1 MNSGKATVTESTGSW
16 YEIVSDDGQRLK
28 CRIRGRMRLRSAR
41 STNPVAVGDR
51 VQWQT
56 DSQGQC
62 VITDIMP
69 RRNYILRR
77 ASNLSKESHIIAA
90 NLDAAALVA
99 TLGSPTTSPEFIDR
113 FLVTCEAYGVPPV
126 IVLGKADLARQ
137 TPERM
142 AEFIDIYENAGYRVI
157 VLSALTGE
165 GVDSFAEMLAGRT
178 TLIAG
183 NSGVGKSSL
192 IKAIDPNADV
202 RTGEISRSHHKGMHT
217 TTFARMYQ
225 AASGRI
231 IDTPGIK
238 GFGLLDI
245 SADELPRYFPD
256 FMRHSPQCGY
266 YNCTHTH
273 EPDCAVL
280 RAVQSGQ
287 VSVSRYESYL
297 KMLDEDDK
305 YR

>member
-1 MNSGKATVTESTGSW
+1 MNRGEATITESTGSW
-16 YEIVSDDGQRLK
+16 YEILSDDGQKHR
-28 CRIRGRMRLRSAR
+28 CRIRGRLRLRGAR

-56 DSQGQC
+56 DSDGQC

-90 NLDAAALVA
+90 NLDTAAIVA
-99 TLGSPTTSPEFIDR
+99 TLRQPATSTEFIDR
-113 FLVTCEAYGVPPV
+113 FLVTCEAYGVEPL

-137 TPERM
+137 TPEAM
-142 AEFIDIYENAGYRVI
+142 AEFTDTYENAGYRVI
-157 VLSALTGE
+157 TLSALTGE
-165 GVDSFAEMLAGRT
+165 GVQQLADTLAGRT

-192 IKAIDPNADV
+192 IKAIDPEADV

-217 TTFARMYQ
+217 TTFARMYT
-225 AASGRI
+225 ACGGRI

-245 SADELPRYFPD
+245 DADELARYFPD
-256 FMRHSPQCGY
+256 FMRHAPQCGY

-273 EPDCAVL
+273 EPDCAVV
-280 RAVQSGQ
+280 RAMQSGEI
-287 VSVSRYESYL
+287 SVSRYESYL